1 MMCAMTRFSHVNRYA
16 APPDRVRA
24 MLLDP
29 AFRERV
35 CQSQKALDHK
45 VEVREEG
52 AATVVEV
59 TRTQSMAGAPAA
71 ATKVVGSSITVVQR
85 ERWTGPDTAHLAME
99 IPGKPGHLRGSVRL
113 RATAEGCEEE
123 FSGEAKVAIPFV
135 GGKLEQLVS
144 QILTKA
150 LVREA
155 EVGQAWLAGSS

>member
-1 MMCAMTRFSHVNRYA
+1 MTRFQHVNRYA

-24 MLLDP
+24 MFLDP

-35 CQSQKALDHK
+35 CQSQKAIDHT

-52 AATVVEV
+52 SATVVEV

-71 ATKVVGSSITVVQR
+71 ATKVVGNSIRVLQR
-85 ERWTGPDTAHLAME
+85 ERWTGPDTAELTME
-99 IPGKPGHLRGSVRL
+99 IPGRPGHLRASVRL
-113 RATAEGCEEE
+113 RATPGGCEEE
-123 FSGEAKVAIPFV
+123 FSGEAKVNIPFV

-155 EVGQAWLAGSS
+155 EVGQAWLAGSP